1 MSDTSKCR
9 NCGAPLNLSLVDL
22 GVQAVSNSYVP
33 LDMADAP
40 EPKFPLHAKVCEAC
54 WLVQID
60 TDVPADEIFSGNYA
74 YFSSFS
80 TSWLE
85 HSKRY
90 VEDMIFEFGLKKDS
104 LVVEIA
110 SNDGYLLQYFVERG
124 VPVLGIEPS
133 GSVAKVAEEKGVPT
147 LVEFFTEELATR
159 LSSEGKKP
167 DLICSANVLAHV
179 PDINDFVAGLSKLL
193 TGDAIYTVEFP
204 HLLQMV
210 KDCQFDTIY
219 HEHYSY
225 LSLLAVEGIFAKHGM
240 RVFHCEELPTH
251 GGSLRVFACLDD
263 AGHKERP
270 SVGQVREM
278 EADAQFDSAAGYAD
292 FAARSERIRDG
303 LLDFLKSAKMS
314 GKTVVAYGAAAKGNT
329 MLNYCGVGP
338 DLISYSVDRN
348 PAKQGTLLPGSKIR
362 VYDPAKLEE
371 ERPDFIVIMPWNL
384 RKEIAKQLAH
394 LAEKGTRF
402 VVPVPELE
410 IFTK

>member
-1 MSDTSKCR
+1 MSETNTCR
-9 NCGAPLNLSLVDL
+9 NCGAPLDLSLVDL
-22 GVQAVSNSYVP
+22 GTQAVSNSYVP
-33 LDMADAP
+33 LDKADAP
-40 EPKFPLHAKVCEAC
+40 EPKFPLHAKVCQEC

-60 TDVPADEIFSGNYA
+60 TDVPADEIFSGEYA

-90 VEDMIFEFGLKKDS
+90 VEDMIFEFGLNKDS

-147 LVEFFTEELATR
+147 LVEFFTNDLAKR
-159 LSSEGKKP
+159 LAAEGKKP

-179 PDINDFVAGLSKLL
+179 PDINDFVAGLSTLL

-210 KDCQFDTIY
+210 RDCQFDTIY

-225 LSLLAVEGIFAKHGM
+225 LSLLAVEGIFARHGM
-240 RVFHCEELPTH
+240 RVFHVEELPTH
-251 GGSLRVFACLDD
+251 GGSLRVFACLNE
-263 AGHKERP
+263 ASHAERP
-270 SVGQVREM
+270 SVGQVREE
-278 EADAQFDSAAGYAD
+278 EAEAKFDSADGYAD
-292 FAARSERIRDG
+292 FAARTMAIREG
-303 LLDFLKSAKMS
+303 FLDFLRSAKNA
-314 GKTVVAYGAAAKGNT
+314 GKTVAAYGAAAKGNT
-329 MLNYCGVGP
+329 MLNYCGVDS
-338 DLISYSVDRN
+338 DLIAYSVDRN
-348 PAKQGTLLPGSKIR
+348 PAKQDTLLPGSHIQ
-362 VYDPAKLEE
+362 VYDPSKLDED
-371 ERPDFIVIMPWNL
+371 RPDFVVIMPWNL
-384 RKEIAKQLAH
+384 KTEIAAQLAH
-394 LAEKGTRF
+394 LVPQGTRF
-402 VVPVPELE
+402 VTPVPEIQ

>member
-1 MSDTSKCR
+1 MSHTNTCR

-33 LDMADAP
+33 LEMADAP

-90 VEDMIFEFGLKKDS
+90 VEDMIFEFGLNKNS

-159 LSSEGKKP
+159 LANEGKKP

-179 PDINDFVAGLSKLL
+179 PDINNFVAGLSKLL

-240 RVFHCEELPTH
+240 RVFHCEELTTH
-251 GGSLRVFACLDD
+251 GGSLRVFACLND
-263 AGHKERP
+263 ASHRERP
-270 SVGQVREM
+270 SVGQIREL
-278 EADAQFDSAAGYAD
+278 ESEAQFNKPEGYAD
-292 FAARSERIRDG
+292 FAARAERIRDG
-303 LLDFLKSAKMS
+303 LMDFLRSAKMS
-314 GKTVVAYGAAAKGNT
+314 GKSVVAYGAAAKGNT
-329 MLNYCGVGP
+329 MLNYCGAGP
-338 DLISYSVDRN
+338 DLIAYSVDRN
-348 PAKQGTLLPGSKIR
+348 PAKQNTLLPGSHIR

-371 ERPDFIVIMPWNL
+371 DRPDFVLIMPWNL
-384 RKEIAKQLAH
+384 RKEIAKQLSH

>member
-90 VEDMIFEFGLKKDS
+90 VEDMIFEFGLKKDG